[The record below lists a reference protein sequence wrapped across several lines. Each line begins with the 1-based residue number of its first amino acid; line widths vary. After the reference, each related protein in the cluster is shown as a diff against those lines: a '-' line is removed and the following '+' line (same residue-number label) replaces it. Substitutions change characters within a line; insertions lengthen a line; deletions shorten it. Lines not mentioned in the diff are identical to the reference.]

1 MLIAVWLR
9 QCDGPSRCIV
19 ATEIPFP
26 CTIDHNKNA
35 SNADRDCPS
44 AVITSSSLPLSQ
56 LFLRLFNCDQWMKP
70 FRTLLFY
77 KTNDSSA
84 AEYAWSEIGIFKSQR
99 IRGMARHDKYR
110 SVKILAIQ
118 YKHGT
123 LKVPHEYFLMCQRYD
138 QHYIV
143 WNVTI
148 DFLLHIGFLRGY
160 SFFSR
165 IRINCIYM
173 KSYLYENKDC
183 LPRSEIWLTAAEF
196 PNHRSEFTVKLVREP
211 NKASV
216 KNHSLFVYH
225 LKCYTLTVSII
236 DEVQRHTYCH

>member
-56 LFLRLFNCDQWMKP
+56 LFLRLFNCDQWMIP

-160 SFFSR
+160 SFFQ
-165 IRINCIYM
+165 
-173 KSYLYENKDC
+173 E
-183 LPRSEIWLTAAEF
+183 
-196 PNHRSEFTVKLVREP
+196 
-211 NKASV
+211 SV
-216 KNHSLFVYH
+216 
-225 LKCYTLTVSII
+225 
-236 DEVQRHTYCH
+236 